1 MPRLLFVLVLAMTLQ
16 SAEAQFS
23 KRLFDT
29 YDAYAFSG
37 ISSRR
42 FTHAELMTHL
52 AALQQKLGPLMTMEQ
67 AGVSAENRSI
77 HLLKLGSGPVK
88 IFLWSQMHGDEPT
101 ATMALLDI
109 LNYIAQQKESPEVKA
124 ILAQTTLLMV
134 PMLNPDG
141 AQRFQRRTSQ
151 GIDMNRDALRL
162 QTPEARILKGVRD
175 AYQPEIGFNLHDQ
188 DPRYTVGD
196 QGTVAVIS
204 LLAPAYNVEK
214 SDNAVRTRAKQVAST
229 LTLVLEQFV
238 KGHLGKYDD
247 TFEPRAF
254 GDNIQKWGTSV
265 VLIESGGWKNDPEK
279 MFIRKLN
286 CVGLLSVFH
295 AVAVKSYVQNGTMP
309 YERIPM
315 NTRTLYDIIIRG
327 ATVTF
332 PDGRA
337 PIIADIAVNK
347 EEVRDGGVSTWRG
360 RVVDFGDLSVFY
372 AHEEWNGE
380 GKIIEGAAVELNDI
394 VDLPMLRAAVR

>member
-1 MPRLLFVLVLAMTLQ
+1 MLRSLIVLVLVMNIHI
-16 SAEAQFS
+16 AEAQFS

-29 YDAYAFSG
+29 YDSYAFPG

-42 FTHAELMTHL
+42 FQHAELMNHL

-67 AGVSAENRSI
+67 AGVSAENRPI
-77 HLLKLGSGPVK
+77 QLLKLGTGPVK
-88 IFLWSQMHGDEPT
+88 VFLWSQMHGDEPT

-109 LNYIAQQKESPEVKA
+109 LNYIAQQKESAEVRT

-162 QTPEARILKGVRD
+162 QTPEARILKGLRD
-175 AYQPEIGFNLHDQ
+175 RFQPEIGFNLHDQ

-214 SDNAVRTRAKQVAST
+214 QDNAVRTRAKQVAST
-229 LTLVLEQFV
+229 LSLVLDQFV
-238 KGHLGKYDD
+238 KGHIAKYDD

-265 VLIESGGWKNDPEK
+265 VLVESGGWKNDPEK

-286 CVGLLSVFH
+286 CVGLLSTFH
-295 AVAVKSYVQNGTMP
+295 AIAEQRYVQNGTMP

-315 NTRTLYDIIIRG
+315 NTKTLYDIIIRG

-337 PIIADIAVNK
+337 PIIADIAVNR
-347 EEVRDGGVSTWRG
+347 EEVREGGESSWRG
-360 RVVDFGDLSVFY
+360 RVVDFGDLSVFQ
-372 AHEEWNGE
+372 AHEEWNGA
-380 GKIIEGAAVELNDI
+380 GKIIESAVVELNDI
-394 VDLPMLRAAVR
+394 VDLGALRTTVR

>member
-1 MPRLLFVLVLAMTLQ
+1 MLRILSVLVLAMILQ
-16 SAEAQFS
+16 TAEAQFS
-23 KRLFDT
+23 KRLYDT
-29 YDAYAFSG
+29 YDSYAFPG
-37 ISSRR
+37 VSSRR

-67 AGVSAENRSI
+67 AGVSAENRPI
-77 HLLKLGSGPVK
+77 QLLTLGRGPVK
-88 IFLWSQMHGDEPT
+88 VLLWSQMHGDEPT

-109 LNYIAQQKESPEVKA
+109 LHYIAQQKESPEVRT
-124 ILAQTTLLMV
+124 ILAQTTLLIV

-175 AYQPEIGFNLHDQ
+175 RFQPEIGFNLHDQ

-214 SDNAVRTRAKQVAST
+214 SDNDVRTRAKQVASA

-238 KGHLGKYDD
+238 KGHIAKYDD

-265 VLIESGGWKNDPEK
+265 VLVESGGWKDDPEK
-279 MFIRKLN
+279 MYIRKLN

-295 AVAVKSYVQNGTMP
+295 AIATRSYVQTGTMP

-315 NTRTLYDIIIRG
+315 NTRTLYDIIIRN
-327 ATVTF
+327 ATVVF

-337 PIIADIAVNK
+337 PVVADIAVNR
-347 EEVRDGGVSTWRG
+347 EEVRDGGNSTWRG

-372 AHEEWNGE
+372 GHEEWNGA
-380 GKIIEGAAVELNDI
+380 GKTIEAASVELNDI
-394 VDLPMLRAAVR
+394 IDLPLLRETIR